1 MEDALCPYCKKE
13 LKVKT
18 CISETQAIMR
28 CKQCKK
34 NFNITFDEKKFS
46 RKFNTFNWGAFLL
59 GWIWCFGNGK
69 AGLGILLL
77 ILGFL
82 GRTPYIGLLFAIP
95 IIIIGIILGVKGNK
109 IAWNNK
115 KWNSVADFEKA
126 LKTWN
131 LVGILFTIIIAI
143 ITAYTTFYYL
153 NSL

>member
-1 MEDALCPYCKKE
+1 M
-13 LKVKT
+13 
-18 CISETQAIMR
+18 
-28 CKQCKK
+28 
-34 NFNITFDEKKFS
+34 
-46 RKFNTFNWGAFLL
+46 

-95 IIIIGIILGVKGNK
+95 IIIIEIILGVKGNK